1 MAEARLT
8 VRSSK
13 ARDMAHRLALR
24 RDCTIKEV
32 VERAL
37 EAYAERE
44 SEREPAAEFC
54 KRISA
59 EYGADIELDA

>member
-13 ARDMAHRLALR
+13 ARNMARRLALR
-24 RDCTIKEV
+24 RNCTIREV

-44 SEREPAAEFC
+44 SGREPATEFY
-54 KRISA
+54 KRIVA

>member
-1 MAEARLT
+1 
-8 VRSSK
+8 
-13 ARDMAHRLALR
+13 MAHRLALR